1 MNGKEKTILVVE
13 DENNLRNVLRDKFDQ
28 ENFIVLEAKNG
39 EEGLEMALKEHPHM
53 ILLDIVMPK
62 MDGMTM
68 LEKLREDKWGQYA
81 KVIILTNLSDAEN
94 TLKAIKHG
102 SFDYLVKSDW
112 KLADVVE
119 KAKKLLEE

>member
-39 EEGLEMALKEHPHM
+39 KEGLEMALKEHPHM

>member
-13 DENNLRNVLRDKFDQ
+13 DETNLRNVLRDKFDY

-68 LEKLREDKWGQYA
+68 LEELRKDKWGQYA

-102 SFDYLVKSDW
+102 SFNYLVKSDW
-112 KLADVVE
+112 KLEDVVVKVKE
-119 KAKKLLEE
+119 LLEE